1 MFFAHLLQLVGNDK
15 PVAHPTWLVQQLKL
29 YAALFL
35 FQTGQ
40 LSRGA
45 ACELAG
51 TDIYSFLA
59 ACKQYQ
65 IPVINYPAE
74 DLAADL
80 ARFNERHSQ

>member
-1 MFFAHLLQLVGNDK
+1 MQITLDLPDSYLIPQTTE
-15 PVAHPTWLVQQLKL
+15 PLVQQLKL

-74 DLAADL
+74 DLAEEL
-80 ARFNERHSQ
+80 ARFNARHPK

>member
-1 MFFAHLLQLVGNDK
+1 MQITLDIPDGHLKSQTASQLG
-15 PVAHPTWLVQQLKL
+15 QQLKL

-45 ACELAG
+45 ACEFAG
-51 TDIYSFLA
+51 TDIYTFLE

-65 IPVINYPAE
+65 IPVINYPASE
-74 DLAADL
+74 LAVEL
-80 ARFNERHSQ
+80 ARFNNRRHPK

>member
-1 MFFAHLLQLVGNDK
+1 MQITLDIPDNYLTPHTTAPLL
-15 PVAHPTWLVQQLKL
+15 QQLKL

-51 TDIYSFLA
+51 TDIYSFLV

-65 IPVINYPAE
+65 IPVINYLAE
-74 DLAADL
+74 DLVAEL
-80 ARFNERHSQ
+80 TRFNERHPK

>member
-1 MFFAHLLQLVGNDK
+1 MQITLDIPDSYLIPQATIPL
-15 PVAHPTWLVQQLKL
+15 PQQLKL

-45 ACELAG
+45 ACELAD

-74 DLAADL
+74 DLVAEL
-80 ARFNERHSQ
+80 ARFNARHSQ

>member
-1 MFFAHLLQLVGNDK
+1 MQITLDIPESYLIPQTTE
-15 PVAHPTWLVQQLKL
+15 PLVQQLKL

-51 TDIYSFLA
+51 IDIYSFLA

-74 DLAADL
+74 DLATEL
-80 ARFNERHSQ
+80 ARFNERHPQ